1 MPRSPEE
8 GAGPG
13 RLRRVGRGVVTR
25 LGRAAVRHAGL
36 LTLVGLGVALRVLAT
51 LAYVPA
57 FSFADSF
64 SYLEVARTG
73 DAEVHRTWGYSGFL
87 ALVDGFLG
95 FRYLVVVQHVLG
107 VVAAVLVYALLQ
119 HRGVRRWVS
128 CLAVA
133 PLLLDGYVVMLEH
146 YVMADSLYVLLLAIA
161 VVLVLWHERP
171 PWWAAG
177 AAGAVLALGLLTRTV
192 GLAVI
197 GVVGLYLLV
206 RLVRRTVGWTAV
218 AATAVG
224 MAAVVLP
231 YVVWFHGH
239 TGVYALSDYTG
250 HFLYGRV
257 APFADCEKVDVP
269 AGLRGLCPDGPEE
282 ERPNPDFFVWHPDSP
297 ANSGRYTDEDLREFS
312 ELVLRGQAMEY
323 LGGTAGRTADYFLP
337 GRTAGAHDSCAA
349 YWWFPASHTHEAAG
363 PLDCPAQLSRQGF
376 ELEPVEPV
384 LRSAPADVLARYQDW
399 VHTPDFLLG
408 GLVVVGLSGLVPHRR
423 RPRWRDNLDAVFCV
437 VAGVALVAVPSA
449 TAVYDHRYGLPL
461 LVVLPVAAALA
472 SRSWSRD
479 RGAEAPAAAEQPPP
493 VRPAVGSL
501 T

>member
-1 MPRSPEE
+1 M
-8 GAGPG
+8 
-13 RLRRVGRGVVTR
+13 
-25 LGRAAVRHAGL
+25 
-36 LTLVGLGVALRVLAT
+36 ALRVLVT
-51 LAYVPA
+51 VAYVPA
-57 FSFADSF
+57 FSFADSL

-73 DAEVHRTWGYSGFL
+73 DAAVHRTWGYSGFL
-87 ALVDGFLG
+87 ALVDGVLG
-95 FRYLVVVQHVLG
+95 FRHLVVVQHVLG
-107 VVAAVLVYALLQ
+107 VAAAVLVYALLQ

-146 YVMADSLYVLLLAIA
+146 YVMADSLYVLLLAVA

-171 PWWAAG
+171 PWWATG

-192 GLAVI
+192 GLPVI

-206 RLVRRTVGWTAV
+206 RLVRRTVSWTAV
-218 AATAVG
+218 ATTAVG
-224 MAAVVLP
+224 LAAVVLP

-269 AGLRGLCPDGPEE
+269 GGLRGLCPDASEE

-297 ANSGRYTDEDLREFS
+297 ANSGRYSDEDLREFS
-312 ELVLRGQAMEY
+312 ELILRGQAMEY

-337 GRTAGAHDSCAA
+337 GRTAGANDSCAA
-349 YWWFPASHTHEAAG
+349 YWWFPASHTYEAAG

-376 ELEPVEPV
+376 ELEPVRPV
-384 LRSAPADVLARYQDW
+384 LRSAPADVLARYQDR
-399 VHTPDFLLG
+399 VHTPDFVLG
-408 GLVVVGLSGLVPHRR
+408 GLVLVGLSGLVPHPRR
-423 RPRWRDNLDAVFCV
+423 GSWRDNLDAVFCV
-437 VAGVALVAVPSA
+437 VAGIALVAVPSA

-472 SRSWSRD
+472 ARSWSRD
-479 RGAEAPAAAEQPPP
+479 RGAEAPATAEQPPP
-493 VRPAVGSL
+493 VRPEVGSL
-501 T
+501 A